1 MLTRSI
7 PQSGTGDQSVRRST
21 DPAIRQWPD
30 LVTDGL
36 TDDKIRHGGDDGH
49 GKQRSAKTGA
59 SPACAPKPFGGRRP
73 EGYGAQG
80 GGPRHLLFTN
90 GKIYATM
97 TMMTDIREYHDRAGR
112 SPFREWFDKLNS
124 EASRKVT
131 TALYR
136 VGLGNFS
143 NAKSVGA
150 GVYECRIHFGPGY
163 RVYFGK
169 EDDVMVILL
178 GGGTKRR
185 QANDIRLAI
194 ERWEDYKRRKKDQ
207 KEGE

>member
-1 MLTRSI
+1 MGVIRWHGMTPGVRKTRT
-7 PQSGTGDQSVRRST
+7 PQAT
-21 DPAIRQWPD
+21 
-30 LVTDGL
+30 
-36 TDDKIRHGGDDGH
+36 
-49 GKQRSAKTGA
+49 
-59 SPACAPKPFGGRRP
+59 
-73 EGYGAQG
+73 
-80 GGPRHLLFTN
+80 GGPCYLLFTN

-97 TMMTDIREYHDRAGR
+97 TMMIDIREYHDRAGR

-143 NAKSVGA
+143 KARSVGA

-169 EDDVMVILL
+169 GDDVMVILL
-178 GGGTKRR
+178 GGGTKQR